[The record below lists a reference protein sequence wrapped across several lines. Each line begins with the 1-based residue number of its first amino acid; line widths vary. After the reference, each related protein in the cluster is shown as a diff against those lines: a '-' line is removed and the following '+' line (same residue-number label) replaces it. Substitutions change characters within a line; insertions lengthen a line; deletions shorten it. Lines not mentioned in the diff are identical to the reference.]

1 MLLQKLWKAV
11 FSFGT
16 PTPEVSTVVGG
27 EGGWRKEEEEGLKE
41 EEETEEKEEEGGGL
55 QGVEKLLQ
63 PCSAFSLW
71 RRKPPVFTLISL
83 LFEAVILPFCIPY
96 TFMSAVWCAIEI

>member
-16 PTPEVSTVVGG
+16 PTLEVWTVVGG
-27 EGGWRKEEEEGLKE
+27 EGGWRKEEEEKE
-41 EEETEEKEEEGGGL
+41 EEVKKEEEKEEEGRGL
-55 QGVEKLLQ
+55 QGVQKLLQ
-63 PCSAFSLW
+63 PCSAFSSW
-71 RRKPPVFTLISL
+71 RRNPPVFTLISL

-96 TFMSAVWCAIEI
+96 TFMSAVWCALEI

>member
-16 PTPEVSTVVGG
+16 PTPEVWTVVGG
-27 EGGWRKEEEEGLKE
+27 EGGWRKEEEERLKE
-41 EEETEEKEEEGGGL
+41 EEEKEETEEKEEEGGGL

-71 RRKPPVFTLISL
+71 RRNPPSFYPDFT
-83 LFEAVILPFCIPY
+83 VI
-96 TFMSAVWCAIEI
+96 